1 MNPQQFNFLG
11 NNTLQNFQN
20 NTGGM
25 INQTS
30 NESEKF
36 PWLTKQQETEIMN
49 KANQANVTESQKNYM
64 LNDMY
69 QQQLRRNQID
79 KFAEERE
86 NTKRQLIR
94 RAVESKDIKTSKQSK
109 QIEKKWDV
117 ADMIRK
123 YVSATQEIDLN
134 KLNKVPD
141 DQIIADFTAD
151 NPDVAYAIDDFTKS
165 QMSSQ
170 YFSEMMGFS
179 QFEEQQDEWFFK
191 NLLNSITYGV
201 ETWAKWL
208 KWLIDKWLDTVEWNS
223 NESSYSMENL
233 TAFDNYIQHKYWV
246 SGSQL
251 RESDKEVW
259 QQERN
264 LVQDNPEVLKQ
275 YMTTA
280 SEDALNFAEWYT
292 DALFT
297 ATNPYMALG
306 MKTVWAA
313 EQEMWGGVL
322 TWLAEKMGWVWEIIN
337 SIPWLSNYRDTLS
350 PEDQQRFDAFVG
362 NVAVGLILWTKN
374 KKNIIKDPKTF
385 LMENLQP
392 NQITKNFVQ
401 SVTWM
406 PDRLLWGTDS
416 LAGGAKWL
424 MSKATKWVDNA
435 GNVIDRAAEWGA
447 KKITWTAT
455 AQDKL
460 YKAQEPRMNILS
472 EKKNLERRRANS
484 DRANELILDNGYK
497 PTNTSERLDA
507 HQKTLNKLWGQV
519 MEKVNAQEWVNVDQ
533 SSMITA
539 LSDYIKS
546 KKKLWVAWISS
557 DIKALEA
564 ELKSLKKMQ
573 AEWNTDIPTLEAKKQ
588 VLNDLIDRKGQEAS
602 EVYKWGIKLLTQ
614 EIWKIEDSIISQIP
628 WEFSELKRDVGALLD
643 SYEDVFKADMKNQR
657 KKWLGLTET
666 YSRIEWIGDTL
677 WGIVKLFWGDAS
689 GLVKWL
695 WKLAL
700 GKSLAKASDVD
711 FLIKQ
716 WFEDLANEKGLDKSQ
731 ATSKTAKYQVA
742 YHGSKAD
749 FDRFDSS
756 HMWEWEWAQAHWWGH
771 YIAANEQTGRHY
783 ASFWEP
789 KYEYDWVSLDEYR
802 KNHQYTPFTER
813 DAKSIAEEMAI
824 NDIRLNWNLDLN
836 ELKEEVRVAIH
847 NSSYEWQRDKY
858 IEVLK
863 ALDDIDESKVKK
875 VPWRHLYEVEIP
887 DPVKKDT
894 PTGSNFIEESWKL
907 TLEQRKDLI
916 ARLRD
921 VNKDS
926 NHFQLWVNYLENKLY
941 GAQFKWDDTW
951 KDVYKYLSDGLLD
964 NPKEAS
970 KALEALWYDG
980 IHYFWWRDWEAWVI
994 FNDDAIKINKHDK
1007 YQKYWTAWR
1016 NEKWISAT
1024 EWLNIRNFKNWK
1036 TVQELANQYW
1046 IDTKIVDSISTPEW
1060 QRAYWM
1066 YWDRLITLSKDL
1078 KESTVPHELLHGVF
1092 DMVDSKKRT
1101 SILEWIQKKLNV
1113 DEIQAEEW
1121 LADNF
1126 SEYYRTGKFDVK
1138 GIPTTFA
1145 GKVKQFFQQIKEYI
1159 DGTYANRKEIQNLFN
1174 DIIDWKI
1181 EWEYWVYSD
1190 PKFQSVWHGSPAD
1203 FERFDSTHM
1212 GEWEWAQAHGWGH
1225 YVAKEE
1231 RTWRHYAELK
1241 EKASLPYEYDWKLY
1255 RDIVREENTSSDMY
1269 TRRKLW
1275 EITSLIWE
1283 MAESD
1288 WSKTF
1293 KELLDTR
1300 KKFINK
1306 VLQND
1311 METLAK
1317 KSKWEEQY
1325 VIDNLN
1331 QFIENDKELL
1341 WILDEID
1348 VDKIKEVDLPK
1359 NRNLYEVEIPDPIKK
1374 NTPTWSNYFEEDGVY
1389 GRNELDKIIK
1399 ALEDYEP
1406 IKEIEKW
1413 EDLPR
1418 WNNINEDQVKR
1429 NAMAWLKSEELDW
1442 NDVYAT
1448 LSNYLWWDKQASK
1461 FLESLGYD
1469 GIHYYGWRDWEA
1481 YVIFNDDALQITK
1494 HHKY

>member
-208 KWLIDKWLDTVEWNS
+208 KWLIDKWLDTAEWNS

-416 LAGGAKWL
+416 LAWGAKWL

-546 KKKLWVAWISS
+546 KKKLGVAWISS

-602 EVYKWGIKLLTQ
+602 EVYKWGIKLLTH

-657 KKWLGLTET
+657 KKWLWLTET

-677 WGIVKLFWGDAS
+677 WGIVKLFWWDAG

-716 WFEDLANEKGLDKSQ
+716 WFEDLANEKGLAESQ
-731 ATSKTAKYQVA
+731 ASSKTAKYQVA
-742 YHGSKAD
+742 DQTNTPEFKEWFEWSKVVDKEGKPLEVIHETYWDAL
-749 FDRFDSS
+749 S
-756 HMWEWEWAQAHWWGH
+756 
-771 YIAANEQTGRHY
+771 
-783 ASFWEP
+783 EP
-789 KYEYDWVSLDEYR
+789 KG
-802 KNHQYTPFTER
+802 
-813 DAKSIAEEMAI
+813 
-824 NDIRLNWNLDLN
+824 
-836 ELKEEVRVAIH
+836 
-847 NSSYEWQRDKY
+847 
-858 IEVLK
+858 K
-863 ALDDIDESKVKK
+863 AV
-875 VPWRHLYEVEIP
+875 
-887 DPVKKDT
+887 
-894 PTGSNFIEESWKL
+894 F
-907 TLEQRKDLI
+907 DLI
-916 ARLRD
+916 
-921 VNKDS
+921 
-926 NHFQLWVNYLENKLY
+926 W
-941 GAQFKWDDTW
+941 
-951 KDVYKYLSDGLLD
+951 
-964 NPKEAS
+964 
-970 KALEALWYDG
+970 
-980 IHYFWWRDWEAWVI
+980 IWR
-994 FNDDAIKINKHDK
+994 
-1007 YQKYWTAWR
+1007 
-1016 NEKWISAT
+1016 
-1024 EWLNIRNFKNWK
+1024 
-1036 TVQELANQYW
+1036 
-1046 IDTKIVDSISTPEW
+1046 
-1060 QRAYWM
+1060 
-1066 YWDRLITLSKDL
+1066 
-1078 KESTVPHELLHGVF
+1078 
-1092 DMVDSKKRT
+1092 
-1101 SILEWIQKKLNV
+1101 
-1113 DEIQAEEW
+1113 
-1121 LADNF
+1121 
-1126 SEYYRTGKFDVK
+1126 
-1138 GIPTTFA
+1138 
-1145 GKVKQFFQQIKEYI
+1145 
-1159 DGTYANRKEIQNLFN
+1159 
-1174 DIIDWKI
+1174 
-1181 EWEYWVYSD
+1181 
-1190 PKFQSVWHGSPAD
+1190 
-1203 FERFDSTHM
+1203 
-1212 GEWEWAQAHGWGH
+1212 
-1225 YVAKEE
+1225 
-1231 RTWRHYAELK
+1231 
-1241 EKASLPYEYDWKLY
+1241 
-1255 RDIVREENTSSDMY
+1255 
-1269 TRRKLW
+1269 
-1275 EITSLIWE
+1275 
-1283 MAESD
+1283 
-1288 WSKTF
+1288 
-1293 KELLDTR
+1293 
-1300 KKFINK
+1300 
-1306 VLQND
+1306 
-1311 METLAK
+1311 
-1317 KSKWEEQY
+1317 
-1325 VIDNLN
+1325 
-1331 QFIENDKELL
+1331 
-1341 WILDEID
+1341 
-1348 VDKIKEVDLPK
+1348 
-1359 NRNLYEVEIPDPIKK
+1359 
-1374 NTPTWSNYFEEDGVY
+1374 
-1389 GRNELDKIIK
+1389 
-1399 ALEDYEP
+1399 
-1406 IKEIEKW
+1406 
-1413 EDLPR
+1413 
-1418 WNNINEDQVKR
+1418 
-1429 NAMAWLKSEELDW
+1429 
-1442 NDVYAT
+1442 
-1448 LSNYLWWDKQASK
+1448 
-1461 FLESLGYD
+1461 
-1469 GIHYYGWRDWEA
+1469 
-1481 YVIFNDDALQITK
+1481 
-1494 HHKY
+1494 

>member
-20 NTGGM
+20 NTGGV
-25 INQTS
+25 INQAS
-30 NESEKF
+30 NESVKF
-36 PWLTKQQETEIMN
+36 PWLTKEQEAEITK
-49 KANQANVTESQKNYM
+49 KANQANVTESQKNYI

-86 NTKRQLIR
+86 WMKRQLLR
-94 RAVESKDIKTSKQSK
+94 KAVESKDVKTSNNAKET
-109 QIEKKWDV
+109 EKKWDV

-134 KLNKVPD
+134 KLNKVSD

-264 LVQDNPEVLKQ
+264 LVNDNPEILKQ
-275 YMTTA
+275 YMTTT
-280 SEDALNFAEWYT
+280 SEDVLNFAEWYT

-306 MKTVWAA
+306 MKTIWAA

-322 TWLAEKMGWVWEIIN
+322 TWLAEKMGWVGELIN
-337 SIPWLSNYRDTLS
+337 EIPWLSNYRDTLS

-362 NVAVGLILWTKN
+362 NVAVWLILWTKN
-374 KKNIIKDPKTF
+374 KKNIVKDPKTF

-406 PDRLLWGTDS
+406 PDKFFWATDS

-424 MSKATKWVDNA
+424 MSKTWKWLDNLSE
-435 GNVIDRAAEWGA
+435 RWA
-447 KKITWTAT
+447 KKITWTVSS
-455 AQDKL
+455 QDKL
-460 YKAQEPRMNILS
+460 YKAQEPRMNVLS
-472 EKKNLERRRANS
+472 EKKNLEKRRANS
-484 DRANELILDNGYK
+484 DRANELILENGYK

-507 HQKTLNKLWGQV
+507 HQKTLNKLWGEV
-519 MEKVNAQEWVNVDQ
+519 MDKVNKKEWVVVDQ
-533 SSMITA
+533 TPMIEA
-539 LSDYIKS
+539 LSNYIKE
-546 KKKLWVAWISS
+546 KKKLGVAGIES

-564 ELKSLKKMQ
+564 ELKALKKMQ
-573 AEWNTDIPTLEAKKQ
+573 AEWNTDIPILENKKQ
-588 VLNDLIDRKGQEAS
+588 IYNDLIDRKWQEAS
-602 EVYKWGIKLLTQ
+602 EVYKGWIKLLTN
-614 EIWKIEDSIISQIP
+614 EIWKIEDAIISEIP
-628 WEFSELKRDVGALLD
+628 WEFSSLKRDVWALLD

-657 KKWLGLTET
+657 KKWLWLTET

-677 WGIVKLFWGDAS
+677 WGIVKLFWWDAS

-716 WFEDLANEKGLDKSQ
+716 WFEDLANEKLGGNESQ
-731 ATSKTAKYQVA
+731 ASSKTAKYQTA

-749 FDRFDSS
+749 FEWFDSS
-756 HMWEWEWAQAHWWGH
+756 HMGEWEWNQAHWWGH
-771 YIAANEQTGRHY
+771 YIAVDKNTAHRYAEMWWKPSMSYKGKNYHWLWYTAYEKLPIKEQV
-783 ASFWEP
+783 ASKVINAMEDGKTWKEAVDYVKSNGEFDIER
-789 KYEYDWVSLDEYR
+789 YEKMLLDDDYMYSQWFNDKDLIRKRLDKISDELDALVDLR
-802 KNHQYTPFTER
+802 KNDFYV
-813 DAKSIAEEMAI
+813 AK
-824 NDIRLNWNLDLN
+824 NRN
-836 ELKEEVRVAIH
+836 
-847 NSSYEWQRDKY
+847 
-858 IEVLK
+858 
-863 ALDDIDESKVKK
+863 
-875 VPWRHLYEVEIP
+875 LYEVEIP
-887 DPVKKDT
+887 DPVKRNT
-894 PTGSNFIEESWKL
+894 PTRS
-907 TLEQRKDLI
+907 
-916 ARLRD
+916 
-921 VNKDS
+921 
-926 NHFQLWVNYLENKLY
+926 NYLEEDYILNEKETNRLADAIDKYVEENKDNFEYVNPNLQWRFNNWEIDR
-941 GAQFKWDDTW
+941 AKLNADTAFHLQRQAAIMRNAWLIKWKNLVMD
-951 KDVYKYLSDGLLD
+951 LQNLLGD
-964 NPKEAS
+964 KGAS
-970 KALEALWYDG
+970 KFLESLWYDG
-980 IHYFWWRDWEAWVI
+980 IHYYGGRDGEAYVI
-994 FNDDAIKINKHDK
+994 FKDNAIKINKHDK
-1007 YQKYWTAWR
+1007 YQKYWVAWQW
-1016 NEKWISAT
+1016 EKWISAT

-1046 IDTKIVDSISTPEW
+1046 IDTNIVDSISTPEW

-1092 DMVDSKKRT
+1092 DMVDSKRRT
-1101 SILEWIQKKLNV
+1101 SILEWIQKKLNIDNV
-1113 DEIQAEEW
+1113 QAEEW

-1126 SEYYRTGKFDVK
+1126 SEYYRTGKFWTKWLAKWLVE
-1138 GIPTTFA
+1138 
-1145 GKVKQFFQQIKEYI
+1145 KVKQFFYQVKSYI
-1159 DGTYANRKEIQNLFN
+1159 DWTYKNEKQIRQLFD

-1181 EWEYWVYSD
+1181 EWEYGVYSD

-1225 YVAKEE
+1225 YVAKEKWTAE
-1231 RTWRHYAELK
+1231 HYATMRWWEVEFRWK
-1241 EKASLPYEYDWKLY
+1241 NIDDYISWKEWIYSSVEKAVL
-1255 RDIVREENTSSDMY
+1255 SDM
-1269 TRRKLW
+1269 KQAMSEW
-1275 EITSLIWE
+1275 
-1283 MAESD
+1283 
-1288 WSKTF
+1288 F
-1293 KELLDTR
+1293 DTP
-1300 KKFINK
+1300 
-1306 VLQND
+1306 
-1311 METLAK
+1311 ELAK
-1317 KSKWEEQY
+1317 ERLWGNYNAEIRRGEDKIFAKAK
-1325 VIDNLN
+1325 LN
-1331 QFIENDKELL
+1331 TLENM
-1341 WILDEID
+1341 D
-1348 VDKIKEVDLPK
+1348 VDDFTNKWS
-1359 NRNLYEVEIPDPIKK
+1359 NLYEVEIPDPIKK
-1374 NTPTWSNYFEEDGVY
+1374 DTPTG
-1389 GRNELDKIIK
+1389 
-1399 ALEDYEP
+1399 
-1406 IKEIEKW
+1406 
-1413 EDLPR
+1413 
-1418 WNNINEDQVKR
+1418 
-1429 NAMAWLKSEELDW
+1429 
-1442 NDVYAT
+1442 
-1448 LSNYLWWDKQASK
+1448 SNYLEEWVRNTDPDFREKFIKPEQVDKFVDLLKNYDEVAWQKLADKMYYRSPVAPTMLWADMYKELSRVLGSDKEASK
-1461 FLESLGYD
+1461 FLNKIWYD
-1469 GIHYYGWRDWEA
+1469 WIHYFWGRDWEA
-1481 YVIFNDDALQITK
+1481 YVIFNDDALEITK

>member
-69 QQQLRRNQID
+69 QQQLRRNQIT

-134 KLNKVPD
+134 KLNKVSD

-251 RESDKEVW
+251 RESDKDVW

-306 MKTVWAA
+306 MKTVWAG

-424 MSKATKWVDNA
+424 MSKAAKWVDNA
-435 GNVIDRAAEWGA
+435 GNVLDRAAEWGA

-472 EKKNLERRRANS
+472 EKKNLERKRANS

-497 PTNTSERLDA
+497 PTNTAERLEA

-564 ELKSLKKMQ
+564 ELKSIKKMQ

-628 WEFSELKRDVGALLD
+628 WEFSDLKRDVWALLD
-643 SYEDVFKADMKNQR
+643 TYEDVFKADMKNQR
-657 KKWLGLTET
+657 KKWLWLTET

-716 WFEDLANEKGLDKSQ
+716 WFEDLANEKGLAENQVS
-731 ATSKTAKYQVA
+731 SKTAKYQVA
-742 YHGSKAD
+742 DNLEAEYEKAVKEWNTDRAKEILKEYAEKNWYIERNDDYKVSHRAPSSSVDKAD
-749 FDRFDSS
+749 FRNLDKLNEALDWAWDMNLYAVANWISQQPMDMLSRENAWRNYRTSFSRESFNAIRDAMDSIQEQMNKYWEVKDMPKVKVYRAVRDNKKIVSKLQKDLDLYQAWTDREKENNKKSFKIWDLSKDSK
-756 HMWEWEWAQAHWWGH
+756 EAYDFYVEQYNKWWDDMTPQ
-771 YIAANEQTGRHY
+771 E
-783 ASFWEP
+783 
-789 KYEYDWVSLDEYR
+789 SLATYLKNRIDEYNR
-802 KNHQYTPFTER
+802 YSVKEWMFESWWDRVTPSKEYATMHGKNTLE
-813 DAKSIAEEMAI
+813 
-824 NDIRLNWNLDLN
+824 WNY
-836 ELKEEVRVAIH
+836 KIISEEVPADQLWWDWNV
-847 NSSYEWQRDKY
+847 
-858 IEVLK
+858 
-863 ALDDIDESKVKK
+863 
-875 VPWRHLYEVEIP
+875 
-887 DPVKKDT
+887 
-894 PTGSNFIEESWKL
+894 IEEWWFDDWNNTAIKKWAKNSRKQLEITYDDNWKL
-907 TLEQRKDLI
+907 IPL
-916 ARLRD
+916 
-921 VNKDS
+921 NKRFNEKKS
-926 NHFQLWVNYLENKLY
+926 
-941 GAQFKWDDTW
+941 DT
-951 KDVYKYLSDGLLD
+951 
-964 NPKEAS
+964 
-970 KALEALWYDG
+970 
-980 IHYFWWRDWEAWVI
+980 R
-994 FNDDAIKINKHDK
+994 
-1007 YQKYWTAWR
+1007 YQKYWVAWQW
-1016 NEKWISAT
+1016 EKGISAT

-1092 DMVDSKKRT
+1092 DMVDSKRRT
-1101 SILEWIQKKLNV
+1101 SILEWIQKKLNIDNV
-1113 DEIQAEEW
+1113 QAEEW

-1126 SEYYRTGKFDVK
+1126 SEYYRTGKFWTKWLAKWLVE
-1138 GIPTTFA
+1138 
-1145 GKVKQFFQQIKEYI
+1145 KVKQFFYQVKSYI
-1159 DGTYANRKEIQNLFN
+1159 DGTYKNGKQIRQLFD

-1190 PKFQSVWHGSPAD
+1190 PKFQTVWHGSKAD
-1203 FERFDSTHM
+1203 FEKFDSSHM
-1212 GEWEWAQAHGWGH
+1212 GEWAWSQAHGWGH
-1225 YVAKEE
+1225 YVTKNQDSAKIYAQWDSQTTYKWKTYNDLFREWVNTNNLEYLAAADVMSTLKRYDTIEEAFEHTHSIDDAKEAM
-1231 RTWRHYAELK
+1231 YKQLK
-1241 EKASLPYEYDWKLY
+1241 KENFKREWGYVYE
-1255 RDIVREENTSSDMY
+1255 
-1269 TRRKLW
+1269 
-1275 EITSLIWE
+1275 
-1283 MAESD
+1283 A
-1288 WSKTF
+1288 
-1293 KELLDTR
+1293 
-1300 KKFINK
+1300 
-1306 VLQND
+1306 
-1311 METLAK
+1311 
-1317 KSKWEEQY
+1317 
-1325 VIDNLN
+1325 
-1331 QFIENDKELL
+1331 
-1341 WILDEID
+1341 
-1348 VDKIKEVDLPK
+1348 
-1359 NRNLYEVEIPDPIKK
+1359 EIPDPVKK
-1374 NTPTWSNYFEEDGVY
+1374 NTPTGKNYWEEQKVLPWSQV
-1389 GRNELDKIIK
+1389 DKIMSKAKKAFTQEQYKEFEQMVDEWNFNWGKMISEDIYK
-1399 ALEDYEP
+1399 ALD
-1406 IKEIEKW
+1406 
-1413 EDLPR
+1413 R
-1418 WNNINEDQVKR
+1418 
-1429 NAMAWLKSEELDW
+1429 A
-1442 NDVYAT
+1442 
-1448 LSNYLWWDKQASK
+1448 LWWEKEASK

-1469 GIHYYGWRDWEA
+1469 WIHYNWWRDGEV
-1481 YVIFNDDALQITK
+1481 YVIFNDDAIKIKNKEKVLQSI
-1494 HHKY
+1494 

>member
-20 NTGGM
+20 NTGAV

-208 KWLIDKWLDTVEWNS
+208 KWLIDKWLDTAEWNS

-306 MKTVWAA
+306 MKTVWAT

-435 GNVIDRAAEWGA
+435 GNVLDRAAEWGA

-497 PTNTSERLDA
+497 PTNTAERLDA

-519 MEKVNAQEWVNVDQ
+519 MDKVNAQEWVNVDQ

-539 LSDYIKS
+539 LSDYIRS

-657 KKWLGLTET
+657 KKWLWLTET

-677 WGIVKLFWGDAS
+677 WGIVKLFWWDAS

-716 WFEDLANEKGLDKSQ
+716 WFEDLANERLGGNKSQ
-731 ATSKTAKYQVA
+731 ASSKTAKYQVA
-742 YHGSKAD
+742 DQTNTPEFKK
-749 FDRFDSS
+749 RF
-756 HMWEWEWAQAHWWGH
+756 EW
-771 YIAANEQTGRHY
+771 
-783 ASFWEP
+783 
-789 KYEYDWVSLDEYR
+789 
-802 KNHQYTPFTER
+802 
-813 DAKSIAEEMAI
+813 
-824 NDIRLNWNLDLN
+824 
-836 ELKEEVRVAIH
+836 
-847 NSSYEWQRDKY
+847 
-858 IEVLK
+858 
-863 ALDDIDESKVKK
+863 SKV
-875 VPWRHLYEVEIP
+875 V
-887 DPVKKDT
+887 D
-894 PTGSNFIEESWKL
+894 ESWKPL
-907 TLEQRKDLI
+907 RVYHWTHNDFTVFDRSKIWAKTNNKWIFWEWFYFTSDAKYWDYYAGKWWNDARQGWKVMETYLDIKKPFMWNEINTKGKMNTLIKKLWLQEWDLRWNNTYKNQMAPI
-916 ARLRD
+916 TDPQKSIKFREALQKAGYD
-921 VNKDS
+921 GV
-926 NHFQLWVNYLENKLY
+926 W
-941 GAQFKWDDTW
+941 
-951 KDVYKYLSDGLLD
+951 YKYGDWVQDEIVAFEPNQIKSASDNIWTFD
-964 NPKEAS
+964 KNNP
-970 KALEALWYDG
+970 D
-980 IHYFWWRDWEAWVI
+980 IR
-994 FNDDAIKINKHDK
+994 
-1007 YQKYWTAWR
+1007 YQKYWVAWQW
-1016 NEKWISAT
+1016 EKGISAT

-1036 TVQELANQYW
+1036 TVKELANQYW

-1092 DMVDSKKRT
+1092 DMVDGAKRT
-1101 SILEWIQKKLNV
+1101 KILEWIQKNLKV
-1113 DEIQAEEW
+1113 WAEQAEEW

-1126 SEYYRTGKFDVK
+1126 SEYYRTGKFWTKWLAKWLVE
-1138 GIPTTFA
+1138 
-1145 GKVKQFFQQIKEYI
+1145 KVKQFFYQVKSYI
-1159 DGTYANRKEIQNLFN
+1159 DWTYKNEKQIRQLFD

-1190 PKFQSVWHGSPAD
+1190 PKFQSVWHWSPYD
-1203 FERFDSTHM
+1203 FDRFDSTYM
-1212 GEWEWAQAHGWGH
+1212 GAWEWNQVHGWGH
-1225 YVAKEE
+1225 YVAVNEN
-1231 RTWRHYAELK
+1231 TSRHYAELK
-1241 EKASLPYEYDWKLY
+1241 KWESIVNYKEQPWMILYEKLRDGSNLGLWELY
-1255 RDIVREENTSSDMY
+1255 RDLKYYADKWEWIDFNQIKKDTLARFEKEKEFAERGIEELNQ
-1269 TRRKLW
+1269 K
-1275 EITSLIWE
+1275 EIE
-1283 MAESD
+1283 
-1288 WSKTF
+1288 
-1293 KELLDTR
+1293 R
-1300 KKFINK
+1300 KK
-1306 VLQND
+1306 V
-1311 METLAK
+1311 K
-1317 KSKWEEQY
+1317 KY
-1325 VIDNLN
+1325 LTP
-1331 QFIENDKELL
+1331 NDKEYRKRLISQRDR
-1341 WILDEID
+1341 WEQG
-1348 VDKIKEVDLPK
+1348 IKEIKETTEWDREIKTSSP
-1359 NRNLYEVEIPDPIKK
+1359 NLYEVEIPDPIKK
-1374 NTPTWSNYFEEDGVY
+1374 DTPTGNNYFEEDSFVE
-1389 GRNELDKIIK
+1389 NNAVDKIVK
-1399 ALEDYEP
+1399 AVKDSWLEVWEREWNWKWIDKMVDSYNT
-1406 IKEIEKW
+1406 EKW
-1413 EDLPR
+1413 IQAK
-1418 WNNINEDQVKR
+1418 NMYHI
-1429 NAMAWLKSEELDW
+1429 LK
-1442 NDVYAT
+1442 VV
-1448 LSNYLWWDKQASK
+1448 LWSDKAASK

-1469 GIHYYGWRDWEA
+1469 GIHYFWWRDWEA

>member
-20 NTGGM
+20 NTGAV

-208 KWLIDKWLDTVEWNS
+208 KWLIDKWLDTAEWNS

-306 MKTVWAA
+306 MKTVWAT

-435 GNVIDRAAEWGA
+435 GNVLDRAAEWGA

-472 EKKNLERRRANS
+472 EKKNLERKRANS

-497 PTNTSERLDA
+497 PTNTAERLDA

-519 MEKVNAQEWVNVDQ
+519 MDKVNAQEWVNVDQ

-539 LSDYIKS
+539 LSDYIRS

-657 KKWLGLTET
+657 KKWLWLTET

-700 GKSLAKASDVD
+700 GKSLAKASDAD

-716 WFEDLANEKGLDKSQ
+716 GFEDLANEKGLAESQ
-731 ATSKTAKYQVA
+731 ASSKTAKYQVA
-742 YHGSKAD
+742 DDLESQYETAVKNGDEARAKEILKEYAESKWYNSSSDYQWSKA
-749 FDRFDSS
+749 FNGSAPSS
-756 HMWEWEWAQAHWWGH
+756 EWLTKAERINPDTEM
-771 YIAANEQTGRHY
+771 YSQTLGDY
-783 ASFWEP
+783 ASDGVDLWNLDWQLTDRGNYMRWDIYNKESIDNLNKAVREYKNWNKNAKITMYRAIDANIKENWFRNGDRITP
-789 KYEYDWVSLDEYR
+789 SKKYAEMHIWLQD
-802 KNHQYTPFTER
+802 R
-813 DAKSIAEEMAI
+813 DKWRIISEDVPIENVWWDN
-824 NDIRLNWNLDLN
+824 NDINEWGYDDGKDYWYKNTANNRKELEITYDDNWNLIPLRERFN
-836 ELKEEVRVAIH
+836 E
-847 NSSYEWQRDKY
+847 NNP
-858 IEVLK
+858 
-863 ALDDIDESKVKK
+863 DI
-875 VPWRHLYEVEIP
+875 R
-887 DPVKKDT
+887 
-894 PTGSNFIEESWKL
+894 
-907 TLEQRKDLI
+907 
-916 ARLRD
+916 
-921 VNKDS
+921 
-926 NHFQLWVNYLENKLY
+926 
-941 GAQFKWDDTW
+941 
-951 KDVYKYLSDGLLD
+951 
-964 NPKEAS
+964 
-970 KALEALWYDG
+970 
-980 IHYFWWRDWEAWVI
+980 
-994 FNDDAIKINKHDK
+994 

-1016 NEKWISAT
+1016 NEKGISAT
-1024 EWLNIRNFKNWK
+1024 EWLNIRDFKNWK

-1066 YWDRLITLSKDL
+1066 YWDRLISLSKDL

-1092 DMVDSKKRT
+1092 DMVDSKRRA
-1101 SILEWIQKKLNV
+1101 SILEWIQKKLNIDNV
-1113 DEIQAEEW
+1113 QAEEW

-1126 SEYYRTGKFDVK
+1126 SEYYRTGKFWTK
-1138 GIPTTFA
+1138 WLAKTFVE
-1145 GKVKQFFQQIKEYI
+1145 KVKQFFYEVKSYI
-1159 DGTYANRKEIQNLFN
+1159 DWTYKNEKQIRQLFD

-1190 PKFQSVWHGSPAD
+1190 PKFQSVWHWSPYD
-1203 FERFDSTHM
+1203 FDRFDSTYM
-1212 GEWEWAQAHGWGH
+1212 GAWEWNQVHGWGH
-1225 YVAKEE
+1225 YVAVNEN
-1231 RTWRHYAELK
+1231 TSRHYAELK
-1241 EKASLPYEYDWKLY
+1241 KWESIVNYKEQPWMILYEKLRDGSNLGLWELY
-1255 RDIVREENTSSDMY
+1255 RDLKYYADKWEWIDFNQIKKDTLARFEKEKEFAERGIEELNQ
-1269 TRRKLW
+1269 K
-1275 EITSLIWE
+1275 EIE
-1283 MAESD
+1283 
-1288 WSKTF
+1288 
-1293 KELLDTR
+1293 R
-1300 KKFINK
+1300 KK
-1306 VLQND
+1306 V
-1311 METLAK
+1311 K
-1317 KSKWEEQY
+1317 KY
-1325 VIDNLN
+1325 LTP
-1331 QFIENDKELL
+1331 NDKEYRKRLISQRDR
-1341 WILDEID
+1341 WEQG
-1348 VDKIKEVDLPK
+1348 IKEIKETTEWDREIKTSSP
-1359 NRNLYEVEIPDPIKK
+1359 NLYEVEIPDPIKK
-1374 NTPTWSNYFEEDGVY
+1374 DTPTGNNYFEEDSFVE
-1389 GRNELDKIIK
+1389 NNAVDKIVK
-1399 ALEDYEP
+1399 AVKDSWLEVWEREWNWKWIDKMVDSYNT
-1406 IKEIEKW
+1406 EKW
-1413 EDLPR
+1413 IQAK
-1418 WNNINEDQVKR
+1418 NMYHI
-1429 NAMAWLKSEELDW
+1429 LK
-1442 NDVYAT
+1442 VV
-1448 LSNYLWWDKQASK
+1448 LWSDKAASK

-1469 GIHYYGWRDWEA
+1469 GIHYFWWRDWEA